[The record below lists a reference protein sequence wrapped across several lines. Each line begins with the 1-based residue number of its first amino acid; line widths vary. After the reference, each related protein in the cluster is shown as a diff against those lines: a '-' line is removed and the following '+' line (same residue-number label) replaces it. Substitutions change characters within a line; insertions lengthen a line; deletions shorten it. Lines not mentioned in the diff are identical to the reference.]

1 MISIMKEICI
11 FMIIVQGILCFVPGN
26 SYMKYVR
33 ILVGIILILRISEPL
48 FQLFAKE
55 DVKQEIEWE
64 VNELK
69 KSIVPGQQEL
79 EIEDC
84 KMGIYSGIEEE
95 LKERLVK
102 CESDYEIRKVEL
114 LRDKNAQT
122 SGYSGNSSGDSLR
135 ISITVSPKKEQGT
148 AAGQGSQA
156 DRIRIEPVVIRQK
169 GTEYGIQEQKLKEQ
183 YSECIGVNAENIDL
197 ILWPEQ

>member
-26 SYMKYVR
+26 AYMKYVR

-48 FQLFAKE
+48 FQLFAKG

-64 VNELK
+64 VSELK
-69 KSIVPGQQEL
+69 KSIALGQQEL

-84 KMGIYSGIEEE
+84 KMGIYSSIEEE
-95 LKERLVK
+95 LKERLGK

-114 LRDKNAQT
+114 LRDENAQT
-122 SGYSGNSSGDSLR
+122 SGNSGNSSGDSLR
-135 ISITVSPKKEQGT
+135 ISITVSRKKEQGT
-148 AAGQGSQA
+148 SGQENLA
-156 DRIRIEPVVIRQK
+156 DMIRIEPVVIRQK
-169 GTEYGIQEQKLKEQ
+169 GTECEIQEQELKKQ
-183 YSECIGVNAENIDL
+183 YSECIGVSAENIDL

>member
-26 SYMKYVR
+26 AYMKYVR

-69 KSIVPGQQEL
+69 KSIALGQQEL

-84 KMGIYSGIEEE
+84 KMGIYSSIEEE
-95 LKERLVK
+95 LKERLGK
-102 CESDYEIRKVEL
+102 CESDY
-114 LRDKNAQT
+114 
-122 SGYSGNSSGDSLR
+122 
-135 ISITVSPKKEQGT
+135 
-148 AAGQGSQA
+148 
-156 DRIRIEPVVIRQK
+156 
-169 GTEYGIQEQKLKEQ
+169 
-183 YSECIGVNAENIDL
+183 
-197 ILWPEQ
+197 

>member
-26 SYMKYVR
+26 AYMKYVR

-64 VNELK
+64 VSELK
-69 KSIVPGQQEL
+69 KSIALGQQEL

-84 KMGIYSGIEEE
+84 KMGIYSSIEEE
-95 LKERLVK
+95 LKERLGK

-114 LRDKNAQT
+114 LRDENAQT
-122 SGYSGNSSGDSLR
+122 SGNSGNSSRDQSRLR
-135 ISITVSPKKEQGT
+135 FPSFVK
-148 AAGQGSQA
+148 
-156 DRIRIEPVVIRQK
+156 
-169 GTEYGIQEQKLKEQ
+169 
-183 YSECIGVNAENIDL
+183 VNSH
-197 ILWPEQ
+197 